1 MSNTGAPCTGIEA
14 SIDYF
19 GVSFLE
25 NSVSKTVIQRILGR
39 DSVWHPCRALYGYT
53 QGLRVGNIAIY
64 SGGNCGSV
72 YVEVTGK
79 GCRDIERIHG
89 FYGWNGW
96 AKMIEEIL
104 LHGLRITRID
114 FTFDDRSGL
123 ISYERFLRKI
133 RQKAVVSGFREA
145 VKIEKL
151 DLTDASV
158 TGTCLLFGSTHSDL
172 LVRAYDKALQTK
184 SGPVSDRPST
194 WTRLEIQC
202 RHDYAQSLAMEFT
215 EKGFA
220 AILGDLRA
228 RLSFRIPSKT
238 DRNRGRWRECD
249 WWLKFLGSTPVQP
262 IQVVKPQ
269 AAEESTAANLVRQYG
284 PFLGSLQETPEGSEI
299 LDWILESSV
308 DRHESKKLDQV
319 QPEPKRILSTQRYK
333 ELRAKVYQDSK
344 GGEVPRNFRR

>member
-1 MSNTGAPCTGIEA
+1 
-14 SIDYF
+14 
-19 GVSFLE
+19 
-25 NSVSKTVIQRILGR
+25 
-39 DSVWHPCRALYGYT
+39 
-53 QGLRVGNIAIY
+53 
-64 SGGNCGSV
+64 
-72 YVEVTGK
+72 
-79 GCRDIERIHG
+79 
-89 FYGWNGW
+89 
-96 AKMIEEIL
+96 
-104 LHGLRITRID
+104 
-114 FTFDDRSGL
+114 
-123 ISYERFLRKI
+123 
-133 RQKAVVSGFREA
+133 
-145 VKIEKL
+145 
-151 DLTDASV
+151 
-158 TGTCLLFGSTHSDL
+158 
-172 LVRAYDKALQTK
+172 
-184 SGPVSDRPST
+184 
-194 WTRLEIQC
+194 
-202 RHDYAQSLAMEFT
+202 MEFT